1 MTIASLLL
9 GTIISQVLF
18 VITKVVFLEYL
29 NIDNWAVY
37 VAFFVL
43 LAVEAIAVVRR
54 MGTINYIEAF
64 FLTGVWFISLLI
76 IDYIITSRLIDED
89 VYTSLAYWISYLV
102 ILLSLIIFHKK
113 LHVQVRR
120 DNAK

>member
-18 VITKVVFLEYL
+18 VITKVVFFEYL